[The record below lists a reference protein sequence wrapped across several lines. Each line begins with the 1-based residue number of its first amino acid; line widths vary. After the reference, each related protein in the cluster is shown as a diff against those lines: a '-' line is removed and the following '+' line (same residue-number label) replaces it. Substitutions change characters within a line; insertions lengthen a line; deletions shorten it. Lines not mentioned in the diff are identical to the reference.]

1 MQMLLRSYY
10 IMHVHALQIL
20 YKTLLEKVMHSSEF
34 FLTLC
39 ECSKHTSTYCWESK
53 NVSKQTL
60 WTKLQ
65 LRLSNLTTFSFYSLI

>member
-1 MQMLLRSYY
+1 
-10 IMHVHALQIL
+10 MHIHALQIL
-20 YKTLLEKVMHSSEF
+20 HKALLEQVMHSSEF

-39 ECSKHTSTYCWESK
+39 EYSKHKSTYCWESK

-65 LRLSNLTTFSFYSLI
+65 LRLTNLTKSSFHSLI